1 MRVFVLLA
9 TITILFSVF
18 EFFRSGDPSVFFFV
32 VFWAIL
38 VVVSRG

>member
-9 TITILFSVF
+9 TPTILLSVF

-32 VFWAIL
+32 VFW
-38 VVVSRG
+38 VVLIVTSRR